1 MAIKLVVDS
10 TSDLPDD
17 IVEKYDIRVVPLT
30 VNFENESFLDKV
42 ELTTSQFL
50 EKLKKAEKLPT
61 TSQVS
66 PGEFV
71 NVFKEI
77 LDEGN
82 EILGIFIANELSGT
96 TESAFM
102 AKEIIGSDKIHI
114 IDSRTVTLGA
124 ASLILEAA
132 RLIEKNY
139 IIEEIEKQILEYT
152 KKVKFA
158 AIVDTLK
165 YLEKGG
171 RLSKK
176 QAIIG
181 SILNVKPIINVENG
195 VINAIDKVRGK
206 AKGIKWITNWVEEN
220 KFDFKDKIVFLYY
233 SDEIELLN
241 KIKDTLLSNHEI
253 KEIVIGEIGAVV
265 STHAGPGCVGIAFI
279 DK

>member
-10 TSDLPDD
+10 TSDLTDD

-42 ELTTSQFL
+42 ELTTGQFL

-132 RLIEKNY
+132 RLIEKNLQ
-139 IIEEIEKQILEYT
+139 IEEIEKQILEYT

-206 AKGIKWITNWVEEN
+206 AKGIKWFINWVEEN
-220 KFDFKDKIVFLYY
+220 EFNLNDKTVFIYY
-233 SDEIELLN
+233 SEEKELLN
-241 KIKDTLLSNHEI
+241 KIKDALLSKHEI
-253 KEIVIGEIGAVV
+253 NEIIIGEIGAVV